1 MNRSGDTSPR
11 LPEAKRTRLDS
22 EAGFAQLLTLLER
35 EGAPKSRTSG
45 PACVTEW
52 HCRSLLTAGDRSSS
66 RTTGAFRTGSG
77 FAWLNNYV
85 FIISW
90 VHQTGCLPWY
100 RGFTRPYRVHGAHL
114 VTFANGYEIKQRAWH
129 GTRVMSP
136 CLRPT
141 PNREAQVATER
152 GPLWMSR

>member
-1 MNRSGDTSPR
+1 VALPLSFDCRRQVVVANNRCFSNWFR
-11 LPEAKRTRLDS
+11 LRLAK
-22 EAGFAQLLTLLER
+22 QLR
-35 EGAPKSRTSG
+35 
-45 PACVTEW
+45 
-52 HCRSLLTAGDRSSS
+52 
-66 RTTGAFRTGSG
+66 F
-77 FAWLNNYV
+77 
-85 FIISW
+85 
-90 VHQTGCLPWY
+90 HQTGCLPWY

-114 VTFANGYEIKQRAWH
+114 VIFANGYEIKQRAWH